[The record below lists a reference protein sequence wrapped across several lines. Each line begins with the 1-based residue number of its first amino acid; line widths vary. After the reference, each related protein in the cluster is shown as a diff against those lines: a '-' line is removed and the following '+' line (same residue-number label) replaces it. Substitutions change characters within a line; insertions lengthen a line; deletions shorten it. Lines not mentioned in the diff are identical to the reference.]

1 MIKNFDDLRNICTQ
15 LPIEGKYIIEC
26 NEEQYKVI
34 VDFLNQQRSPSTL
47 ICGAEFDTTDYC
59 GIKILGFEFI
69 IKKTGYLDSMNFNL
83 KKPMNY
89 YIEKI

>member
-1 MIKNFDDLRNICTQ
+1 MIKNLDDLKNICNK

-47 ICGAEFDTTDYC
+47 ICGAEFDTTYYC
-59 GIKILGFEFI
+59 GIKMLGFKKKK
-69 IKKTGYLDSMNFNL
+69 KKTGYVDSMNFNL
-83 KKPMNY
+83 KKPINY
-89 YIEKI
+89 YIEKL